1 VFYGDEILSNELLS
15 VMLAS
20 GSAQRL
26 TLLSQILPK
35 TRVIVNP
42 TGIDEARFHE
52 LGPKA
57 RCSQLAHAKA
67 SAAVETL
74 GGKPEVSFVIGADT
88 EVICRGVELGK
99 PLCEE
104 EARVMLESL
113 RGASHEVVTG
123 VSVFDVQ
130 MERWIDSTEVTTV
143 HFKNFPESMLEAYL
157 GSNEWHGKSGGY
169 ALQGRGVLLAAG
181 IQGSYSNVVGLPLE
195 RLGEILFEEFNCD
208 IG

>member
-1 VFYGDEILSNELLS
+1 VLHGYEILNNELLN

-35 TRVIVNP
+35 TKIIVNP

-57 RCSQLAHAKA
+57 RCRQLARAKA

-74 GGKPEVSFVIGADT
+74 GELPEISIVIGADT
-88 EVICRGVELGK
+88 EVICGGVELGK
-99 PLCEE
+99 PLCEQ
-104 EARVMLESL
+104 EARAMLKSL
-113 RGASHEVVTG
+113 RGNSHEVVTG
-123 VSVFDVQ
+123 ISVFHAQ
-130 MERWIDSTEVTTV
+130 TGKWIDSTEVTTV
-143 HFKNFPESMLEAYL
+143 HFKTFPESMLEAYL
-157 GSNEWHGKSGGY
+157 RTNEWQGKSGGY
-169 ALQGRGVLLAAG
+169 ALQGRGVLLTAG
-181 IQGSYSNVVGLPLE
+181 LEGSYSNVVGLPLE
-195 RLGEILFEEFNCD
+195 RLGEILFEELNCD